1 MYQIA
6 CVIHVQ
12 LYSNVEMV
20 PRDKHCELLH
30 YRSVTKYVS
39 CLREKKSGHEGGV
52 GYIYGKNSGIS
63 VSQEASRVVCSRSE
77 SVVSSISSDL
87 RPLWRV

>member
-12 LYSNVEMV
+12 LYSNVDMV
-20 PRDKHCELLH
+20 PKGKHCELLH

-39 CLREKKSGHEGGV
+39 CLREKSGREDGV
-52 GYIYGKNSGIS
+52 G
-63 VSQEASRVVCSRSE
+63 
-77 SVVSSISSDL
+77 
-87 RPLWRV
+87 